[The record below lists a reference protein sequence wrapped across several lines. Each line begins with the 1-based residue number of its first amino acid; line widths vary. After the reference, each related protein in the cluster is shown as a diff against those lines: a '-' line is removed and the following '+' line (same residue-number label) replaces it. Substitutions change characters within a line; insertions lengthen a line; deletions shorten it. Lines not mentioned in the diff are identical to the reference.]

1 MPAVPHTADMLGIL
15 HTVEMRDA
23 KSKCRKKVF
32 QTGAA
37 IARRTHGNVHKKKK
51 PGTAA
56 GLLTNIFF
64 DQFISLVLRS
74 GAQAAKLFGS
84 HCSCE

>member
-1 MPAVPHTADMLGIL
+1 MLGIL

-37 IARRTHGNVHKKKK
+37 IARRTHATTTKKKSPALL
-51 PGTAA
+51 PG
-56 GLLTNIFF
+56 F
-64 DQFISLVLRS
+64 
-74 GAQAAKLFGS
+74 
-84 HCSCE
+84 

>member
-1 MPAVPHTADMLGIL
+1 MLGIL

-37 IARRTHGNVHKKKK
+37 IARRTNGNVHKRKSPALL
-51 PGTAA
+51 PG
-56 GLLTNIFF
+56 F
-64 DQFISLVLRS
+64 
-74 GAQAAKLFGS
+74 
-84 HCSCE
+84 

>member
-1 MPAVPHTADMLGIL
+1 MPAVPHTADMLGAL

-32 QTGAA
+32 QTGAV
-37 IARRTHGNVHKKKK
+37 IARRTHCNVHKKKQKKK

-56 GLLTNIFF
+56 GLFDEYFF
-64 DQFISLVLRS
+64 RS
-74 GAQAAKLFGS
+74 VHFASFAI
-84 HCSCE
+84 

>member
-37 IARRTHGNVHKKKK
+37 IARRTNGNVHKRKSPALL
-51 PGTAA
+51 PG
-56 GLLTNIFF
+56 F
-64 DQFISLVLRS
+64 
-74 GAQAAKLFGS
+74 
-84 HCSCE
+84 